1 MQDTASMNMS
11 TVKTS
16 VPPALRWSDHDEARW
31 QKTAGCRVEQ
41 PWQGLPEHVQKTSAG
56 SPWKG
61 LMVWHQTGPV
71 EDLFIPPAGMHC
83 ILLRKGTPTELLQ
96 RQGNT
101 IHHLHWQPGEVIVVP
116 ADTPTFWRSSAPRDN
131 IHIDLAPVWLRSVAG
146 EDVLLAPCLG
156 RKDPVLAGFAQ
167 VLLASLDSP
176 ISLHPLFGEHIA
188 QAIAMHLV
196 EHYSNKS
203 VLSKGEALSMREVK
217 TLTHAVS
224 TELHKRWTTS
234 RLAGLIGLSPFHF
247 SRAFKA
253 TVGITPHAW
262 VTLQRMEAAAR
273 LVYGTKASMAEIAN
287 LTGYPSSAHFSQ
299 VFQRHWGVP
308 PSAYRRQGHDRG

>member
-1 MQDTASMNMS
+1 MQDTAGMNMS
-11 TVKTS
+11 TVNTS
-16 VPPALRWSDHDEARW
+16 VPGAGRWSGLDEARW
-31 QKTAGCRVEQ
+31 QETASRRVEQ

-83 ILLRKGTPTELLQ
+83 ILLRKGTPTELWQ

-203 VLSKGEALSMREVK
+203 VLSRGEALSMREVK

-273 LVYGTKASMAEIAN
+273 LVYGTRASMAEIAN

-308 PSAYRRQGHDRG
+308 PSAYRRQKAR

>member
-1 MQDTASMNMS
+1 MNASS
-11 TVKTS
+11 VITS
-16 VPPALRWSDHDEARW
+16 DLPSSRWSEHDEARW
-31 QKTAGCRVEQ
+31 QQTTSLRVEQ
-41 PWQGLPEHVQKTSAG
+41 PWQGLPEHVQKSSAG

-61 LMVWHQTGPV
+61 LMVWQQTGPV

-83 ILLRKGTPTELLQ
+83 ILLRRGTPTDLLQ

-101 IHHLHWQPGEVIVVP
+101 THFLHWQPGEVIVVP
-116 ADTPTFWRSSAPRDN
+116 ADTPSFWRSSAPRDN

-146 EDVLLAPCLG
+146 EDVVLAPCLG

-167 VLLASLDSP
+167 VLLASLDSH
-176 ISLHPLFGEHIA
+176 ISLHPLFGERIA

-203 VLSKGEALSMREVK
+203 VLAKREALSMREVK
-217 TLTHAVS
+217 TLTQAVS
-224 TELHKRWTTS
+224 AELHKRWTTA

-273 LVYGTKASMAEIAN
+273 LVYGTRLSMAEIAG

-308 PSAYRRQGHDRG
+308 PSAYRRQKDG

>member
-1 MQDTASMNMS
+1 MHAW
-11 TVKTS
+11 TVNTS
-16 VPPALRWSDHDEARW
+16 NQPSWHWSDQDEERW
-31 QKTAGCRVEQ
+31 QKAASQRVEQ

-83 ILLRKGTPTELLQ
+83 ILLRRGSSTDLLQ
-96 RQGNT
+96 RQGDT
-101 IHHLHWQPGEVIVVP
+101 IHHLHWQPGEVIIVP
-116 ADTPTFWRSSAPRDN
+116 ADTPSFWRSSAPRDN

-146 EDVLLAPCLG
+146 EDVVLAPCLC
-156 RKDPVLAGFAQ
+156 RKDTVLAGFAQ
-167 VLLASLDSP
+167 VLLASLDSH
-176 ISLHPLFGEHIA
+176 ISLHPSFGEHLA

-203 VLSKGEALSMREVK
+203 VLAKREALSMREVK
-217 TLTHAVS
+217 ALTQALVS
-224 TELHKRWTTS
+224 EMDKRWTTA

-273 LVYGTKASMAEIAN
+273 LVYGTRLSMAEIAGM
-287 LTGYPSSAHFSQ
+287 TGYPSSAHFSQ
-299 VFQRHWGVP
+299 VFQRHWGVS
-308 PSAYRRQGHDRG
+308 PSAYRRQKER